1 MEDSRQPDGADDAAQ
16 GRAAQGGLFASL
28 RALLATLIG
37 TARTR
42 LELLQ
47 VELEE
52 EKLRLA
58 GIAVLAMAAVFFLG
72 LAILVF
78 TFFVILLFWDTHRV
92 MASGL
97 IALAY
102 LLVGLGCAVVAR
114 RRARTKS
121 TLFAASLA
129 QLDADRAQLTR
140 SE

>member
-1 MEDSRQPDGADDAAQ
+1 MEDSPPGADASQA
-16 GRAAQGGLFASL
+16 GLFRSL
-28 RALLATLIG
+28 RGLLATLVA

-58 GIAVLAMAAVFFLG
+58 GIGVLAIAAVFLLA

-92 MASGL
+92 LASGL
-97 IALAY
+97 VALAY
-102 LLVGLGCAVVAR
+102 LIAGLCCAAAA
-114 RRARTKS
+114 RARARSKS

-129 QLDADRAQLTR
+129 QLDADRTRLTQP
-140 SE
+140 E

>member
-1 MEDSRQPDGADDAAQ
+1 MEDSSQPDGADDGAQ
-16 GRAAQGGLFASL
+16 RRAAQGGLFGSL

-58 GIAVLAMAAVFFLG
+58 GIGVLAVTAVFFLA
-72 LAILVF
+72 LAVLVF
-78 TFFVILLFWDTHRV
+78 SFFVILLFWDTHRV

-97 IALAY
+97 MALAY
-102 LLVGLGCAVVAR
+102 LVVGLCCAAAAR

>member
-1 MEDSRQPDGADDAAQ
+1 MEDSSPQQHETAQ
-16 GRAAQGGLFASL
+16 SRSAQSGLFASL

-58 GIAVLAMAAVFFLG
+58 GIGVLALAAVFFLG

-78 TFFVILLFWDTHRV
+78 TFFVILLFWDTHRL

-102 LLVGLGCAVVAR
+102 LLVGLGCAAAAR

-129 QLDADRAQLTR
+129 QLDADRARLEQP
-140 SE
+140 E

>member
-1 MEDSRQPDGADDAAQ
+1 MEDQSPEGEAKGTASH
-16 GRAAQGGLFASL
+16 GGLFHSL
-28 RALLATLIG
+28 RGLVATLVA

-58 GIAVLAMAAVFFLG
+58 GIGALAVAAVFFLA

-92 MASGL
+92 MATGL

-102 LLVGLGCAVVAR
+102 LVAGLCCAAAAR
-114 RRARTKS
+114 GRANTKS
-121 TLFAASLA
+121 KLFAASLA
-129 QLDADRAQLTR
+129 QLDADRQRLTQAD
-140 SE
+140 

>member
-1 MEDSRQPDGADDAAQ
+1 MEDSSPGDAAK
-16 GRAAQGGLFASL
+16 GGASHGGLFRSL
-28 RALLATLIG
+28 RGLLATLLA

-58 GIAVLAMAAVFFLG
+58 GIGVLAIAAVFFLV
-72 LAILVF
+72 LAVLVF

-92 MASGL
+92 MVSGL
-97 IALAY
+97 VALAY
-102 LLVGLGCAVVAR
+102 LILGLCCAAAA
-114 RRARTKS
+114 RARANTKS

-129 QLDADRAQLTR
+129 QLDADRERLTQPD
-140 SE
+140 

>member
-1 MEDSRQPDGADDAAQ
+1 MEDSPQPDVADDAAHS
-16 GRAAQGGLFASL
+16 RSAQGGLFASL

-58 GIAVLAMAAVFFLG
+58 GIGVLAMAAVFFLG

-102 LLVGLGCAVVAR
+102 LLVGLGCAAAAR
-114 RRARTKS
+114 RRASTKS

-129 QLDADRAQLTR
+129 QLDADRAQLKQP
-140 SE
+140 E

>member
-1 MEDSRQPDGADDAAQ
+1 MEDQSRQGESTGAAP
-16 GRAAQGGLFASL
+16 RTGLFRSL
-28 RALLATLIG
+28 RNLLATLIG

-58 GIAVLAMAAVFFLG
+58 GIAVFAIAAVFFLA
-72 LAILVF
+72 LAVLVF
-78 TFFVILLFWDTHRV
+78 TFFVILLFWDTQHRV
-92 MASGL
+92 LATGL

-102 LLVGLGCAVVAR
+102 LLVGLGCAAVAR
-114 RRARTKS
+114 ARARAKS

-129 QLDADRAQLTR
+129 QLDADRQRLTQQPD
-140 SE
+140 

>member
-1 MEDSRQPDGADDAAQ
+1 MEDSSPGDAAK
-16 GRAAQGGLFASL
+16 GGAAHGGLFRSL
-28 RALLATLIG
+28 RGSLATLLA

-58 GIAVLAMAAVFFLG
+58 GIGVLAIAAVFFLV
-72 LAILVF
+72 LAVLVF

-97 IALAY
+97 VALAY
-102 LLVGLGCAVVAR
+102 LILGLCCAAAA
-114 RRARTKS
+114 RARANTKS

-129 QLDADRAQLTR
+129 QLDADRERLTQPD
-140 SE
+140 